1 MTENNKTMVTVFES
15 KDFGKV
21 RTVDIDNKIYFC
33 GSDVAKALGYA
44 RPNDSISAHC
54 RYTVKHSIPHPQSKN
69 KEIEMLFIS
78 EGDVYRLIAHSKL
91 PSAEHF
97 ESWIFDE
104 VLPTIHRTGSY
115 IMEGSEKDNE
125 LKLLQAT
132 VTQLQNMLL
141 ALSAKKTPNERA
153 LNIWKKQIGTPFI
166 GKLQDNALQS
176 TGEVIEFVDMLH
188 RVYTQMT
195 SMFGFCTATALSEFT
210 DKYNCDCTTTQP
222 SIINAIADNHVYQAW
237 FTQAC
242 NQLMIC
248 IDNGDRFTSDDGC
261 TYNATQFTSED
272 SFDFIVRTLADVM
285 KDRSAHHA
293 HTLSIVYKK
302 INTTRGWRNQM
313 TRKKAKTKKDVILS
327 DRKQFTKFVLV
338 SNEILKEFGRS

>member
-1 MTENNKTMVTVFES
+1 MTENNKTMITVFES

-115 IMEGSEKDNE
+115 IMEGSEKVNE

-153 LNIWKKQIGTPFI
+153 LNIWKKQIGTPLI

>member
-1 MTENNKTMVTVFES
+1 
-15 KDFGKV
+15 
-21 RTVDIDNKIYFC
+21 
-33 GSDVAKALGYA
+33 
-44 RPNDSISAHC
+44 
-54 RYTVKHSIPHPQSKN
+54 
-69 KEIEMLFIS
+69 
-78 EGDVYRLIAHSKL
+78 
-91 PSAEHF
+91 
-97 ESWIFDE
+97 
-104 VLPTIHRTGSY
+104 
-115 IMEGSEKDNE
+115 
-125 LKLLQAT
+125 
-132 VTQLQNMLL
+132 MLL
-141 ALSAKKTPNERA
+141 ALSAKKIPNAKA

-166 GKLQDNALQS
+166 VKLQDNALQT
-176 TGEVIEFVDMLH
+176 TGEVVEFADMLH

-195 SMFGFCTATALSEFT
+195 LMFGFCTATALSEFT

-248 IDNGDRFTSDDGC
+248 VDNGDRFTSDDDC

-272 SFDFIVRTLADVM
+272 SFGFIVRTLAEIM
-285 KDRSAHHA
+285 KDRSARYA

-302 INTTRGWRNQM
+302 MNSARGWHNQM

-338 SNEILKEFGRS
+338 SNEIIKELGRS

>member
-1 MTENNKTMVTVFES
+1 MTESNKTMVTVFES

-153 LNIWKKQIGTPFI
+153 LNIWKKQIGTPLI

>member
-141 ALSAKKTPNERA
+141 ALSAKKIPNAKA
-153 LNIWKKQIGTPFI
+153 LNIWKKQISTPLI
-166 GKLQDNALQS
+166 VKLQDNALQT
-176 TGEVIEFVDMLH
+176 TGEVVEFADMLH

>member
-21 RTVDIDNKIYFC
+21 RTADIDSKIYFC

-91 PSAEHF
+91 PSAERF

-141 ALSAKKTPNERA
+141 ALSAKKIPNEKA
-153 LNIWKKQIGTPFI
+153 LNIWKKQIGTPLI
-166 GKLQDNALQS
+166 AKLQDNALQS

-242 NQLMIC
+242 NQLMVC
-248 IDNGDRFTSDDGC
+248 VGNGDRFTSDDGC
-261 TYNATQFTSED
+261 TYNATQFTLED
-272 SFDFIVRTLADVM
+272 GFDFIVATLAEVM
-285 KDRSAHHA
+285 NDRSAHHA
-293 HTLSIVYKK
+293 HTLSMVYKK
-302 INTTRGWRNQM
+302 INTTRGWRNQI
-313 TRKKAKTKKDVILS
+313 TRKKVKTKKDVILS
-327 DRKQFTKFVLV
+327 DRKQFAKFVAV
-338 SNEILKEFGRS
+338 SNEIMEELERS

>member
-153 LNIWKKQIGTPFI
+153 LNIWKKQIGTPLI

-327 DRKQFTKFVLV
+327 DRKQFTKFVLA
-338 SNEILKEFGRS
+338 SNEIIKELRRS

>member
-1 MTENNKTMVTVFES
+1 
-15 KDFGKV
+15 
-21 RTVDIDNKIYFC
+21 
-33 GSDVAKALGYA
+33 
-44 RPNDSISAHC
+44 
-54 RYTVKHSIPHPQSKN
+54 
-69 KEIEMLFIS
+69 
-78 EGDVYRLIAHSKL
+78 
-91 PSAEHF
+91 
-97 ESWIFDE
+97 
-104 VLPTIHRTGSY
+104 
-115 IMEGSEKDNE
+115 MEGSEKDNE

-141 ALSAKKTPNERA
+141 ALSAKKIPNEKA
-153 LNIWKKQIGTPFI
+153 LNIWKKQISTPLI
-166 GKLQDNALQS
+166 VKLQDNALRT

-242 NQLMIC
+242 NQIMIC
-248 IDNGDRFTSDDGC
+248 VGNGDRFTSDDDC

-302 INTTRGWRNQM
+302 INTTRGWHNQM
-313 TRKKAKTKKDVILS
+313 TRKKVKTKKDVILS
-327 DRKQFTKFVLV
+327 DRKQFTKFVLA
-338 SNEILKEFGRS
+338 SNEIIKELRRS

>member
-33 GSDVAKALGYA
+33 GSDVAKALGYS
-44 RPNDSISAHC
+44 RPADAITSHCKGVCVLPTPSAGGVQK
-54 RYTVKHSIPHPQSKN
+54 TK
-69 KEIEMLFIS
+69 FIS

-91 PSAEHF
+91 PSAERF

-104 VLPTIHRTGSY
+104 VLPTIHKTGSY
-115 IMEGSEKDNE
+115 IAAGSEKDNE

-141 ALSAKKTPNERA
+141 ALSAKKIPNEKA
-153 LNIWKKQIGTPFI
+153 LNIWKKQIGTPLI

-248 IDNGDRFTSDDGC
+248 VGNGDRFTSDDGC
-261 TYNATQFTSED
+261 IYNATQFTSED
-272 SFDFIVRTLADVM
+272 SFDFIVHTLAEIM
-285 KDRSAHHA
+285 KDRSAHYA
-293 HTLSIVYKK
+293 HTLSIIYKK
-302 INTTRGWRNQM
+302 INTTRGWHNQM
-313 TRKKAKTKKDVILS
+313 TRKKVKTKKDVILS

-338 SNEILKEFGRS
+338 SNEIIKELGRS

>member
-153 LNIWKKQIGTPFI
+153 LNIWKKQIGTPLI

-248 IDNGDRFTSDDGC
+248 VGNGDRFTSDDGC
-261 TYNATQFTSED
+261 IYNATQFTSED
-272 SFDFIVRTLADVM
+272 SFDFIVHTLAEIM

-302 INTTRGWRNQM
+302 INITRGWRNQM